1 VEKQTIV
8 ITGANRGI
16 GRAAAEELAKDGHR
30 VIMACRNTAD
40 ASETAGRIRAKTG
53 NDRIDVLTLD
63 LASFASVRAFAAELA
78 ARGVV
83 IDTLI
88 NNAGV
93 LCDRYR
99 QTSDGFE
106 TTLQVNYLSQF
117 LLTISLLPHI
127 ADGRGN
133 IVNLSS
139 LVYRIG
145 RVDERLFNGRRRRF
159 DRFQAYADSK
169 LAFLLFTLELA
180 DRLTARG
187 IAVNSADPGIVD
199 TNIITMHSFIDP
211 LTDLL
216 FRPFIRDERQGAEA
230 AIRLASAN
238 GIGRDTGRYFVRR
251 GEIRLAKRI
260 RNHPFRKELWERTT
274 RMVGL

>member
-1 VEKQTIV
+1 VF
-8 ITGANRGI
+8 
-16 GRAAAEELAKDGHR
+16 R